1 MPRLK
6 NLVHRLQKPLI
17 FVLLWASSIPLCQS
31 QTAGRVDNVQPGN
44 VLALVSGVLQAR
56 HHGLQKVE
64 MDTHDLI
71 SNFEEFRSY
80 FLPYRAHYRFHLEGN
95 SLVVTMEDLQSPGK
109 GTWNPSLI
117 PANAA
122 EGKLIAQMVEQL
134 NTANQK
140 VANSQDSRPVRPNPL
155 PGPPP
160 DKVKSLIFDP
170 SVTRCAE
177 GMCSVRRD
185 GLWGFI
191 DFDGNLVLDFHY
203 HSATPPYFSR
213 GTCVVG
219 ASDSDNRELNGYVY
233 IDKKGSVLFGNKVF
247 AVAHPF
253 IDEVTTVTLVQTG
266 AKAVLDLQGHMLL
279 SKDVPDGDFHEGLI
293 AGSGSGAVG
302 FRNATMQW
310 AVTPKY
316 PQAQAFSEGIAWAV
330 AITPGG
336 VSKWGAINKKG
347 KAIIPFMFSQAPEPF
362 SDGLALVTCTD
373 GRFGYVDTAGKLALP
388 CQYSKANRFVRGHAL
403 VVSSKGEQLID
414 KQGNVVAE
422 GKRIGISPAGVSSLT
437 LREDGLYSFREAY
450 HGLLDG
456 DGNIAIPPNYLDV
469 GLFPADEDPKGLAWA
484 SLVGK
489 SGQISQGFINH
500 RGEFILM
507 QEQSTF

>member
-1 MPRLK
+1 VPRLRIF
-6 NLVHRLQKPLI
+6 VRRLEKPFI
-17 FVLLWASSIPLCQS
+17 VVLLWAFSIPLCLS
-31 QTAGRVDNVQPGN
+31 QTAGRVDNVQQGN
-44 VLALVSGVLQAR
+44 ALALVSGVLQAR

-95 SLVVTMEDLQSPGK
+95 SLLITMEDLQSLVK
-109 GTWNPSLI
+109 GNWNPSLI
-117 PANAA
+117 PANGA
-122 EGKLIAQMVEQL
+122 EAKLIAQMVDQL
-134 NTANQK
+134 NSANRQ

-160 DKVKSLIFDP
+160 DNAKSLIFDP

-191 DFDGNLVLDFHY
+191 DYDGNLVLDFQY
-203 HSATPPYFSR
+203 HSDTPPYFSR

-219 ASDSDNRELNGYVY
+219 ASYSGKRQLNGYFY
-233 IDKKGSVLFGNKVF
+233 INKNGSVLFGNKVF

-266 AKAVLDLQGHMLL
+266 AKAVLDLEGHLLL

-293 AGSGSGAVG
+293 AGNGPGGIG
-302 FRNATMQW
+302 FRNAKMQW

-316 PQAQAFSEGIAWAV
+316 PQAQAFSEGIAWVV

-336 VSKWGAINKKG
+336 ASKWGAINKEG
-347 KAIIPFMFSQAPEPF
+347 KTIIPFMFSQAPEPF

-373 GRFGYVDTAGKLALP
+373 GKFGYVDTAGKLAIP

-403 VVSSKGEQLID
+403 VVSSNGEQLID
-414 KQGNVVAE
+414 KQGNVVVD

-456 DGNIAIPPNYLDV
+456 DGDIVIPPNYLDV
-469 GLFPADEDPKGLAWA
+469 GLFPADEDRKGLAWA

-500 RGEFILM
+500 HGEFILM

>member
-1 MPRLK
+1 M
-6 NLVHRLQKPLI
+6 
-17 FVLLWASSIPLCQS
+17 S

-64 MDTHDLI
+64 MDTNDFI
-71 SNFEEFRSY
+71 SNYEEFRSY
-80 FLPYRAHYRFHLEGN
+80 FLPYRAHFRFHLEGN
-95 SLVVTMEDLQSPGK
+95 SLFVTMEDLQSPGN
-109 GTWNPSLI
+109 GTWTRSLI
-117 PANAA
+117 PAGAA
-122 EGKLIAQMVEQL
+122 EAKLITQVVDQL
-134 NTANQK
+134 NAANQK
-140 VANSQDSRPVRPNPL
+140 SANSQEPNPVR

-160 DKVKSLIFDP
+160 DKAKSLIFDP

-177 GMCSVRRD
+177 GMCSVSRD

-191 DFDGNLVLDFHY
+191 DYGGNLVLDFQY

-219 ASDSDNRELNGYVY
+219 ASDSGNRELNGYVY

-253 IDEVTTVTLVQTG
+253 VDEVTTVTLVDTG
-266 AKAVLDLQGHMLL
+266 AKAVLDIQGHMLL
-279 SKDVPDGDFHEGLI
+279 SKDVPDGEFHEGLI
-293 AGSGSGAVG
+293 AGSGPGGVG
-302 FRNATMQW
+302 FRNAKMQW

-316 PQAQAFSEGIAWAV
+316 PQAQAFSEGMAWVV

-336 VSKWGAINKKG
+336 VSKWGAINKEG
-347 KAIIPFMFSQAPEPF
+347 KTIIPFMFSQTPEPF

-373 GRFGYVDTAGKLALP
+373 GKFGYVDTAGKLALP
-388 CQYSKANRFVRGHAL
+388 CQYWKANRFVRGHAL

-414 KQGNVVAE
+414 KQGNTVAD

-437 LREDGLYSFREAY
+437 LREDGLYYFIEAY

-456 DGNIAIPPNYLDV
+456 DGNVVIRPNYLDV
-469 GLFPADEDPKGLAWA
+469 GLFPADGDSNGLAWA

-489 SGQISQGFINH
+489 NGQTSQGFINH
-500 RGEFILM
+500 RGEFILT
-507 QEQSTF
+507 QEQSKY